1 MFGQLHLTRENMVR
15 KPSQPVRLVM
25 VLVASRQWRSGTYQ
39 NLSFEYEYEVG
50 NPLYEMSTLSL
61 YFVVCK
67 QNTKNETRWSTSLYI
82 Y

>member
-1 MFGQLHLTRENMVR
+1 MFGQLHLSLTRENMVR

-25 VLVASRQWRSGTYQ
+25 VLVASRQWYSGTYQ

-61 YFVVCK
+61 HFVARHASK
-67 QNTKNETRWSTSLYI
+67 TQKNETR
-82 Y
+82 